1 MKGKKMITIETMEFC
16 IPKDVSV
23 YSPNYDVTSDK
34 NTIAYWTR
42 KEAERNYPNMI
53 IHKLVTITSVIV
65 KMINTY
71 VVHDEISFENTQSKI
86 IIEPNELKKFDI
98 FIS

>member
-1 MKGKKMITIETMEFC
+1 MITIETMDFG

-23 YSPNYDVTSDK
+23 YSPNYDVMSQK
-34 NTIAYWTR
+34 NTIAFWTR
-42 KEAERNYPNMI
+42 QEAEKNYPHKI
-53 IHKLVTITSVIV
+53 IHKLVTSTSVIV